1 MQPRTVKAM
10 CNKLTRRAMALGR
23 ILARSARPTDGM
35 AARFMRLSSQAFG
48 GPCVSSASTAMKAR
62 PAPRCPRLRLLQAES
77 CYTGYRQGQHLPG
90 ASSTEEERVC
100 SWMDTTF

>member
-35 AARFMRLSSQAFG
+35 AAQFMRLRSQALG

-62 PAPRCPRLRLLQAES
+62 PAVRHPRLRLS
-77 CYTGYRQGQHLPG
+77 
-90 ASSTEEERVC
+90 
-100 SWMDTTF
+100 